1 MTHPRFVINCTYVP
15 CTAIQNLTMKVNFL
29 FAILALQHI
38 VVVFSQPDRGFS
50 FLVFEDSWTHTT
62 THHIL

>member
-50 FLVFEDSWTHTT
+50 FLVFEDS
-62 THHIL
+62 